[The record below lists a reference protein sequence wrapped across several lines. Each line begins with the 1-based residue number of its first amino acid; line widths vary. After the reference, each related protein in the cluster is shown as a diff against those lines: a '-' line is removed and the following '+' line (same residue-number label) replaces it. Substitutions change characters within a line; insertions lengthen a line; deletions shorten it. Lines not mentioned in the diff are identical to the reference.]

1 MLYIYIYNFLFYI
14 SVVSPLEKTLLN
26 NESQVDYASLIIDI
40 LKKAYEQF
48 KNQKNGRMTL
58 YLARNIAKMYE
69 EKNNYEI
76 ALK

>member
-1 MLYIYIYNFLFYI
+1 
-14 SVVSPLEKTLLN
+14 VTEQEKKVLN
-26 NESQVDYASLIIDI
+26 NESQFDYASLIIDI

-69 EKNNYEI
+69 EMNNYEI